1 MLEGHKRDIHFIFSF
16 GSNLISVDEDS
27 TVRIWIIETTGTCS
41 FYSGLFY
48 QITLCKYQST
58 ESLMTCTSRYLNR
71 LK

>member
-41 FYSGLFY
+41 FY
-48 QITLCKYQST
+48 
-58 ESLMTCTSRYLNR
+58 
-71 LK
+71 